1 VLRSTLRTVLLP
13 AVLIATVA
21 NTSSAGQSAATVWRV
36 DNLQAIGGHAVTVLG
51 NPRVVA
57 TDIGPAVAFDGE
69 DDGVFL
75 DVNPVAGLSKFSIE
89 ILFQPSAG
97 GSEEQRFLHF
107 EDPSAGNR
115 ALIELRMRP
124 DSQWAL
130 DTFLRSQEKGLTL
143 LDRDRVHPAGA
154 WHVAA
159 LTYDGRTMRHFVNGR
174 LELSGEHH
182 VAPMGAGRAS
192 IGVRQTRVSWFKGL
206 IHSIRITPDALPADR
221 LMTVPAG
228 GGLADRTVIPLW
240 PEGVPGA
247 RSGGGDERLVDGRIY
262 NVQRPS
268 LTYVAPTGPPT
279 GTAVVICPGGSYARL
294 AIANEAEGVA
304 ARLSAAGVASFI
316 LKYRLVEYG
325 HPAPLQDVLRSI
337 RLLRSRAGELGFAP
351 DRIGVMGASAGGH
364 VAASAATLFDAPEGR
379 TGAALDAV
387 SARPDFVALLYP
399 VITMALPIAHADSRR
414 NLLGTDPSPAVV
426 QRLSLEHQV
435 SSATPP
441 TFMVH
446 TAEDRSVV
454 LEHSLLFYQ
463 AVRRAGVP
471 AELHLYQRGAHGFGT
486 RADLGPTSG
495 WVDRWLEWLRSLN
508 LVQPP
513 DLKVGA
519 TPATPG
525 STS

>member
-1 VLRSTLRTVLLP
+1 MLRNPLRTLILA
-13 AVLIATVA
+13 AVLVTAGVTAAVA
-21 NTSSAGQSAATVWRV
+21 GRQTASVWRL
-36 DNLQAIGGHAVTVLG
+36 DNLKQIGGHPVTLVG
-51 NPRVVA
+51 QPHVVE
-57 TDIGPAVAFDGE
+57 TDLGPAIAFDGL

-75 DVNPVAGLSKFSIE
+75 DVNPLAGLSQFTVE
-89 ILFQPSAG
+89 ILFQPSPG
-97 GSEEQRFLHF
+97 GPEEQRFLHF
-107 EDPSAGNR
+107 EDPSGGNR

-143 LDRDRVHPAGA
+143 LNRDLVHPAGG

-159 LTYDGRTMRHFVNGR
+159 LTYDGRTLRHYVNGR

-182 VAPMGAGRAS
+182 AVPMGPGRAS

-206 IHSIRITPDALPADR
+206 IHSIRITPDALPAGK
-221 LMTVPAG
+221 LMAIPTAG
-228 GGLADRTVIPLW
+228 RLADRIVIPLW

-247 RSGGGDERLVDGRIY
+247 KADGGAERLVDGRVY
-262 NVQRPS
+262 NVQQPS
-268 LTYVAPTGPPT
+268 LTFVAPTGAST

-325 HPAPLQDVLRSI
+325 PPAPLQDVLRAV
-337 RLLRSRAGELGFAP
+337 RLLRSRAREFGIAP

-379 TGAALDAV
+379 TGATLDAIH
-387 SARPDFVALLYP
+387 ARPDFVALLYP
-399 VITMALPIAHADSRR
+399 VISMTPPVVHAESRR
-414 NLLGTDPSPAVV
+414 NFLGTDPDAALV
-426 QRLSLEHQV
+426 RRWSLEHQV
-435 SSATPP
+435 GPETPP
-441 TFMVH
+441 IFIVH

-463 AVRRAGVP
+463 AARRAGVP
-471 AELHLYQRGAHGFGT
+471 AELHLYQRGPHGFGT
-486 RADLGPTSG
+486 RGDLGPTSG
-495 WVDRWLEWLRSLN
+495 WVDRWLEWLRFHEFLPSKGR
-508 LVQPP
+508 PT
-513 DLKVGA
+513 A
-519 TPATPG
+519 
-525 STS
+525 